1 VINVR
6 DNEPLR
12 GFEKI
17 ERRKV
22 FEGSHAREGE
32 GREAEKISGASQF
45 FSNRE
50 EISIYI
56 IFKDR

>member
-1 VINVR
+1 MSLFAV
-6 DNEPLR
+6 LR
-12 GFEKI
+12 KLREEKFL
-17 ERRKV
+17 EEAKPAKV
-22 FEGSHAREGE
+22 DRGAR
-32 GREAEKISGASQF
+32 KISGASQF